1 MQGFI
6 RCRNGEELRNED
18 WDEKRKWLPYFDFL
32 KTDAAE
38 AETLTGTDDRREAA
52 KILYSWGAKE
62 ILISYNTEM
71 LVYDGKEFYT
81 EPVKSRNF
89 SGRTGRGDTVF
100 SSYIARRMLGDTPG
114 EALLFATALVS
125 LKMETPGPARCT
137 KEDVSAYI
145 KEFYQSD
152 YNGGKKM
159 KIRVGVA
166 GYGTIGQRLADGVAM
181 QGDME
186 LVGIADLAPTLS
198 LKALRENDM
207 IGANGVKY
215 DLYLVEGADP
225 EAFKEADIPVAGTFD
240 ELCQK
245 VDVMLDSAP
254 GGVGAKNKEKY
265 YEKYGVKAIFQGGEK
280 NSVADVFF
288 HGYANYEK
296 GLGQNY
302 LKLTSCNTT
311 GLIRS
316 VDCLDREFGI
326 EKVAIT
332 IIRRVADPGDY
343 HRGLTN
349 ALQMEKAPSHQAV
362 DLMTIMPHIEATGI
376 LVHTPVTHGHIITV
390 VATAK
395 NGRKLHKEEVLAA
408 FQKHPRIRVVTI
420 DEGFKGNASL
430 FKYARD
436 LGNRRGDMYEIG
448 LWADSIVESGNDI
461 MYAINIPQESVTIPE
476 TIDGIRAA
484 MKMQLTREE
493 ATAETNKYLNI
504 GKFKR

>member
-1 MQGFI
+1 M
-6 RCRNGEELRNED
+6 
-18 WDEKRKWLPYFDFL
+18 
-32 KTDAAE
+32 
-38 AETLTGTDDRREAA
+38 A
-52 KILYSWGAKE
+52 KIK
-62 ILISYNTEM
+62 
-71 LVYDGKEFYT
+71 
-81 EPVKSRNF
+81 
-89 SGRTGRGDTVF
+89 
-100 SSYIARRMLGDTPG
+100 
-114 EALLFATALVS
+114 
-125 LKMETPGPARCT
+125 
-137 KEDVSAYI
+137 
-145 KEFYQSD
+145 
-152 YNGGKKM
+152 
-159 KIRVGVA
+159 VGVA

-186 LVGIADLAPTLS
+186 LVGIADLAPTLAIQ
-198 LKALRENDM
+198 ALRENDM

-215 DLYLVEGADP
+215 DLYLVGGAD
-225 EAFKEADIPVAGTFD
+225 ESAFAAHDIPVAGTFED
-240 ELCQK
+240 LCKK
-245 VDVMLDSAP
+245 VDVMLDSSP
-254 GGVGAKNKEKY
+254 GGVGAKNKEL
-265 YEKYGVKAIFQGGEK
+265 YEKLGVKAIFQGGEK

-288 HGYANYEK
+288 HGYANYEL
-296 GLGQNY
+296 GLGADY

-349 ALQMEKAPSHQAV
+349 ALQMDKAPTHQAV
-362 DLMTIMPHIEATGI
+362 DLMTIMPHVDATGI

-395 NGRKLHKEEVLAA
+395 NGRKITKEEALEA
-408 FQKHPRIRVVTI
+408 FSKHPRIRMVSI

-436 LGNRRGDMYEIG
+436 LGNRRGDMYEIAI
-448 LWADSIVESGNDI
+448 WKDSIVESGNDI

-476 TIDGIRAA
+476 TMDGIRAA
-484 MKMQLTREE
+484 MKMQTTREE
-493 ATAETNKYLNI
+493 GTAATNKYLGI

>member
-1 MQGFI
+1 MS
-6 RCRNGEELRNED
+6 
-18 WDEKRKWLPYFDFL
+18 K
-32 KTDAAE
+32 
-38 AETLTGTDDRREAA
+38 
-52 KILYSWGAKE
+52 
-62 ILISYNTEM
+62 
-71 LVYDGKEFYT
+71 
-81 EPVKSRNF
+81 
-89 SGRTGRGDTVF
+89 
-100 SSYIARRMLGDTPG
+100 
-114 EALLFATALVS
+114 
-125 LKMETPGPARCT
+125 
-137 KEDVSAYI
+137 
-145 KEFYQSD
+145 
-152 YNGGKKM
+152 

-166 GYGTIGQRLADGVAM
+166 GYGTIGQRLADGVAL

-198 LKALRENDM
+198 IRALKERDM
-207 IGANGVKY
+207 IGANGVEYK
-215 DLYLVEGADP
+215 LYLVDGADK
-225 EAFKEADIPVAGTFD
+225 AQFDALDIPVAGTFE
-240 ELCQK
+240 ELCK
-245 VDVMLDSAP
+245 SVDIMLDSAP
-254 GGVGAKNKEKY
+254 GGVGAKNKANY
-265 YEKYGVKAIFQGGEK
+265 YDKYGVKAIFQGGEK

-316 VDCLDREFGI
+316 VDALDRAIGL

-349 ALQMEKAPSHQAV
+349 ALQMEKAPTHQAV
-362 DLMTIMPHIEATGI
+362 DLMTIMPHVNATGI

-390 VATAK
+390 LATAK
-395 NGRKLHKEEVLAA
+395 DGKKITKEMALEV
-408 FQKHPRIRVVTI
+408 FNKHPRIRVVTME
-420 DEGFKGNASL
+420 DGFKGNASF

-476 TIDGIRAA
+476 TMDAVRAA

-493 ATAETNKYLNI
+493 GTAETNKYLGI
-504 GKFKR
+504 GKFKK